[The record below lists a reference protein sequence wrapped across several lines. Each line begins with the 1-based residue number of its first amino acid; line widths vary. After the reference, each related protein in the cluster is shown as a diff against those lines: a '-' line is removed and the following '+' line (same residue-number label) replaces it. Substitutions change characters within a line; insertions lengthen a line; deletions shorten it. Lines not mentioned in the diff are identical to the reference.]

1 MDPFEVSQQ
10 MSEDD
15 SPPDAT
21 SLYGQLNNLSEL
33 LIGEPEALQL
43 GTLALIAY
51 TQIAVLERL
60 ECMDATLNKVNQNL
74 DWIFAAVAR

>member
-1 MDPFEVSQQ
+1 MEPSEVGQQ

-15 SPPDAT
+15 SPPDAA
-21 SLYGQLNNLSEL
+21 SLYKELDNLSEM

-43 GTLALIAY
+43 STLALIAY

-60 ECMDATLNKVNQNL
+60 ERMDATLKKVNENL
-74 DWIFAAVAR
+74 DWIFAAVGR